1 MVLLIQVSPH
11 PHGFGICDLMCFT
24 IITSFAGCVA
34 PIQGLVGL
42 SLSYSLSI
50 TMLLSGL
57 IFSFTQTEMQL
68 VSVERTEEYTT
79 ELPTEPQDLNTQ
91 VRPHT
96 CHNTGIHF
104 MLIWCL
110 EKCRYK

>member
-11 PHGFGICDLMCFT
+11 PHGFVIGALICFPP
-24 IITSFAGCVA
+24 ITFFAGCVA
-34 PIQGLVGL
+34 PVQGLVGL

-68 VSVERTEEYTT
+68 VSVERTEEYST

-91 VRPHT
+91 VRPHIF
-96 CHNTGIHF
+96 HNSGIY
-104 MLIWCL
+104 LC
-110 EKCRYK
+110 